1 MSDNNIANDI
11 IVDSGNNDD
20 SKKEV
25 EKKEKVKEKEEKEEV
40 KVKDEEDIKKET
52 ITIPTNN
59 NINDTDNKEQ
69 VLTQT
74 LEVNDKHDKQNSQPT
89 IINKVND
96 GKESQQNE
104 PPNPATSPLLSTS
117 PNSGEPKKFDFMKK
131 VTSKLD
137 KFINSSASN
146 GVNNNDNDN
155 DSHVINDDSVSKSP
169 ESPPIQSSIT
179 NVLPLTSDSKSQ
191 NSSTTT
197 TNTTNNNIT
206 EEIVIENN
214 QVNEVKDDE
223 MVECSQTKSPVTS
236 TNNETNTQNS
246 RQFFNFASKWSNVR
260 GFFKRSST
268 TVVNKSRDELDESNK
283 HEEEPG
289 TIDGQNA
296 DKKIDEISKRDQLL
310 EGSNINDNKS
320 TNRSVKQTQST
331 HQALAETANALNER
345 AEKLDQLDDKIE
357 NLAGSSNDFLRMA
370 KELSEQ
376 QQAKNKKWLPW

>member
-137 KFINSSASN
+137 KFINSNASN
-146 GVNNNDNDN
+146 
-155 DSHVINDDSVSKSP
+155 
-169 ESPPIQSSIT
+169 
-179 NVLPLTSDSKSQ
+179 DSKSQ
-191 NSSTTT
+191 NSSITT

-206 EEIVIENN
+206 EEIMIENN
-214 QVNEVKDDE
+214 QVNEAKDDE

-236 TNNETNTQNS
+236 TNNETNAQNP

-268 TVVNKSRDELDESNK
+268 TVVNKSRDELDESDK

-345 AEKLDQLDDKIE
+345 AEKLDQLNDKIE
-357 NLAGSSNDFLRMA
+357 NLAGNSNDFLRMA

-376 QQAKNKKWLPW
+376 QQAKNKKWFPW